1 MKYNKKIILK
11 NGEECILRN
20 GDANDGAEVLYVF
33 NKTHEETDFLLSYP
47 DESSFTAEDESAFLK
62 EKTESENSIEMVAVQ
77 NGKIVGTAGIEPKGN
92 CFKVKHRAEFGIAIL
107 KSCCGKGVGRALC
120 NAVLECA
127 KTAGYTQVELEVMAD
142 NEKAISLYESLGFK
156 EFGRNPRGFNSRI
169 SGYRELVYMKLE
181 L

>member
-1 MKYNKKIILK
+1 MIYNKTVILK

-62 EKTESENSIEMVAVQ
+62 EKTESENSIEMVAVVD
-77 NGKIVGTAGIEPKGN
+77 GKIVGTAGIEPKGD
-92 CFKVKHRAEFGIAIL
+92 CFKVKHRADFGIAVL
-107 KSCCGKGVGRALC
+107 KSFCGKGIGRALC
-120 NAVLECA
+120 SAVLECA
-127 KTAGYTQVELEVMAD
+127 KTAGYTQVELEVVGD
-142 NEKAISLYESLGFK
+142 NKNAILLYESLGFK
-156 EFGRNPRGFNSRI
+156 EFGRNPRGFKSRL
-169 SGYRELVYMKLE
+169 SGYNELIYMSLE